1 MPEDLSGILESDEH
15 TLLATGLGATE
26 GPLWHPEGYLTFVD
40 LRGSNLLRWDADSR
54 VSVVREG
61 TGEGNG
67 CTFDRQGRTI
77 TAVTKVAPL
86 MAASVEVHDTHV
98 DKGRQAQE

>member
-1 MPEDLSGILESDEH
+1 MPDDLSQILDSNEH
-15 TLLATGLGATE
+15 TLLATDLGRTE

-40 LRGSNLLRWDADSR
+40 LGGSRLLRWDTGGD

-67 CTFDRQGRTI
+67 CTFDRQGRL
-77 TAVTKVAPL
+77 L
-86 MAASVEVHDTHV
+86 MCEGADHRRLTRMDAGGAAC
-98 DKGRQAQE
+98 